1 MLTDTLQRPIHCYIM
16 ITSKKMEI
24 IDQITNIFQEKFGQT
39 PVHIAR
45 APGRVNL
52 LGEHVDYN
60 DGFVLPAAI
69 DRATYIAF
77 SPTASPHTALVAA
90 DFNERASF
98 SPQTIPTKTQTDS
111 APLPEWASYPAGVMW
126 ALLEEGLS
134 VPALHAVY
142 TSNVPRG
149 SGLSSS
155 ASVEMAFIIAW
166 QTLGGWTLPPMQRAL
181 LGQKAENQYVGVNC
195 GIMDQFA
202 SACGAENKLLLLDCR
217 SLEWRSIP
225 WPENVSIVIADT
237 AVRRKL
243 TSGEYNKRRAACE
256 EAVRLLQQD
265 LPNIKALRD
274 VSMEDFNRLSGKL
287 PDEVSKR
294 SRHVVEEIERSKQ
307 APALLEAG
315 DIQNF
320 GTLMNQ
326 CHISLR
332 DLYEVSCPEL
342 DTMVR
347 IAQSIDGCYGA
358 RLTGA
363 GFGGCTVNLVAHE
376 RGDAFAR
383 ALATRYESET
393 GYHPEIYISRPSD
406 GAALLW

>member
-1 MLTDTLQRPIHCYIM
+1 
-16 ITSKKMEI
+16 MEI
-24 IDQITNIFQEKFGQT
+24 IEQITNVFQDKFGQR

-77 SPTASPHTALVAA
+77 SPTASHHTALVAA
-90 DFNERASF
+90 DFNEQTLF
-98 SPQTIPTKTQTDS
+98 SPQTIPTKTQPDS
-111 APLPEWASYPAGVMW
+111 TPLPEWAHYPAGVMW
-126 ALLEEGLS
+126 ALLEEDLS
-134 VPALHAVY
+134 VPAMNAVY

-155 ASVEMAFIIAW
+155 ASVEMAFVIAW
-166 QTLGGWTLPPMQRAL
+166 QALGGWTLPPMRRAL

-202 SACGAENKLLLLDCR
+202 SACGTENKLLMLDCR
-217 SLEWRSIP
+217 SLEWQTIP
-225 WPENVSIVIADT
+225 WPENIAIVIADT

-243 TSGEYNKRRAACE
+243 TSGEYNKRRSACE
-256 EAVRLLQQD
+256 EGVRLLQQD
-265 LPNIKALRD
+265 LPDIKALRD
-274 VSMEDFNRLSGKL
+274 VTLEDFNCLSGKL
-287 PDEVSKR
+287 PDVVSKR
-294 SRHVVEEIERSKQ
+294 SRHVVEEIERSKK
-307 APALLEAG
+307 APGLLEAG

-320 GTLMNQ
+320 GRLMNE
-326 CHISLR
+326 CHVSLR

-342 DTMVR
+342 DAMVR
-347 IAQSIDGCYGA
+347 IAQAIEGCYGA

-363 GFGGCTVNLVAHE
+363 GFGGCTVNLVARE
-376 RGDAFAR
+376 NVESFTR
-383 ALATRYESET
+383 ALASGYESET
-393 GYHPEIYISRPSD
+393 GYHPEIYISHPSD
-406 GAALLW
+406 GAALL